1 MSREVMGATPDDDRY
16 QVTGTDGDV
25 SHDLDDADADADDR
39 VTSDPRAR
47 SAIATRTSSA
57 VTAALGLTAAA
68 LGWFAP
74 DLLAA
79 TNPPPP
85 VAFATVAESGIV
97 SPDIVSPDIGDLT
110 LGLRIEITNLGP
122 TRVTVTDPRPNP
134 AFAPLS
140 VVPAGTGT
148 TPLRI
153 TPDCLDPAGPA
164 VPQVRV
170 TDAAGS
176 TVDVPVTG
184 VRSWLAQTCSLVGL
198 IPPDSGVRVN
208 LDPRGGSVHL
218 GGDITT
224 DGDRLVLPL
233 ATAGSHGALLTSL
246 TLGDLPLTVRGAP
259 VTLGVSPTEVVL
271 EPVRTCPADWA
282 YTSPRTDVGLT
293 LVPTRLAAGGAGP
306 GADGTDPGSDDS
318 YVMYLELPQ
327 VTAWVL
333 RTACPGGV
341 P

>member
-16 QVTGTDGDV
+16 QATGTDADV
-25 SHDLDDADADADDR
+25 SHDLDAADTDTDTDTDDR
-39 VTSDPRAR
+39 VTRDPRGR
-47 SAIATRTSSA
+47 SAIATRAPAA

-68 LGWFAP
+68 LGWLTP

-85 VAFATVAESGIV
+85 VAVATMAEST
-97 SPDIVSPDIGDLT
+97 IVSPDIGGLT
-110 LGLRIEITNLGP
+110 LELRIEITNLGP
-122 TRVTVTDPRPNP
+122 TRVTVTDPRPTP

-164 VPQVRV
+164 APQVRV

-176 TVDVPVTG
+176 AVDVPVTG
-184 VRSWLAQTCSLVGL
+184 VRPLLAQTCSLVAAV
-198 IPPDSGVRVN
+198 PPGSGVAN
-208 LDPRGGSVHL
+208 IDPSGGSVQL

-233 ATAGSHGALLTSL
+233 ATVGSRGALLTSL
-246 TLGDLPLTVRGAP
+246 TLGDLQLTVRAGPVRLSSAP
-259 VTLGVSPTEVVL
+259 TNVVL
-271 EPVRTCPADWA
+271 EPARSCPADWA

-293 LVPTRLAAGGAGP
+293 VVPTRVAAGGTGP
-306 GADGTDPGSDDS
+306 GADGTDSGSGDG
-318 YVMYLELPQ
+318 YVMYLVLPQ
-327 VTAWVL
+327 VTAWML